1 MIGKKGMEGIMNRIN
16 KIMLDIIKVQA
27 INVSLMKLIMN
38 IVNNC
43 QKSGIRLSI
52 VGLPSAKERLKGF
65 AETIDLT
72 FDNSAKEVKS
82 AFQVILFDFFG
93 GG

>member
-1 MIGKKGMEGIMNRIN
+1 
-16 KIMLDIIKVQA
+16 MLDIIKVQA
-27 INVSLMKLIMN
+27 INVSLVKLIKY

-52 VGLPSAKERLKGF
+52 VGSPSAKEGLKGF
-65 AETIDLT
+65 EETVDLP